1 MVERSFKFSIDRG
14 GTFTD
19 VFCECADGKQRI
31 MKLLSEDP
39 SNYRDAPTEGIRRIL
54 EEETGVP
61 HPRDGPVDTSRI
73 QYIRMGTTVATN
85 ALLERKGESTALIT
99 TKGFKDLQYIGNQ
112 SRPKIFE
119 LNIRRPDVL
128 FEYVEELDE
137 RVVLLKEGEYTCD
150 NPEDIVIGVSQ
161 EALCIEKSIDEAEVR
176 SKLEQIRAKGI
187 SCIAVALMHSYT
199 FPAHEKCVERVARE
213 LGFTQV
219 SLSSTIMPM
228 VRLVPRG
235 CTTCVDAY
243 LTPVLKRY
251 LSSFCS
257 GFDDGLADVTVSFM
271 QSDGGLTSMNTF
283 LGNRSILSGPAGNVS
298 AYTSQNIFFF

>member
-1 MVERSFKFSIDRG
+1 
-14 GTFTD
+14 
-19 VFCECADGKQRI
+19 
-31 MKLLSEDP
+31 
-39 SNYRDAPTEGIRRIL
+39 
-54 EEETGVP
+54 
-61 HPRDGPVDTSRI
+61 
-73 QYIRMGTTVATN
+73 MGTTVATN
-85 ALLERKGESTALIT
+85 ALLERKGERTALFT

-128 FEYVEELDE
+128 FECVEELDE

-150 NPEDIVIGVSQ
+150 NAEDVVIGVSQ
-161 EALCIEKSIDEAEVR
+161 EALYVEKAIDEDEVR
-176 SKLEQIRAKGI
+176 SKLEQVKARGI
-187 SCIAVALMHSYT
+187 TCIAVAMMHSYT
-199 FPAHEKCVERVARE
+199 FPAHEKCVERIARD

-251 LSSFCS
+251 LASFCA
-257 GFDDGLADVTVSFM
+257 GFDTDLAAVAVCFM
-271 QSDGGLTSMNTF
+271 QSDGGLTSMDTF
-283 LGNRSILSGPAGNVS
+283 LGNRSILSGPAGERAREGGGVGG
-298 AYTSQNIFFF
+298 